1 MTHDEALL
9 RRVRLRLLAWSGG
22 TTLVVLLTLG
32 ALIYALAA
40 TSLAASAED
49 QLRTRAAD
57 MRAGIQ
63 FATRLPVGPIGS
75 GIVDVASAPGI
86 VIGGPTSGT
95 IAVIWGPNADE
106 APIAPPIALGG
117 VALPAGDA
125 LAEAR
130 NGVESVTTL
139 TLEGTPVRLLST
151 PVDRPEGTYVIQV
164 VGDRTTEL
172 RTLTT
177 LLAVLLVGGLAVLA
191 ASLAVGWLYADRALV
206 PIREAMRRQREFAA
220 DASHELRTPLAVV
233 RGSVEDL
240 RRNATLPVAEVG
252 HALEDIETEVD
263 RMRAMVDDLLL
274 LARTDS
280 GVVELTM
287 GPVDL
292 AAVALD
298 AADGLLPSAE
308 RRGVRIEVDAE
319 PIPTTG
325 DAARLRQ
332 LVTILVDNALRHA
345 PTGSTVGVSVHAL
358 DGSGSGS
365 GSIRVTDHGPGFLPG
380 DLPHVFDRFWRA
392 SDAPPGGTGLGLSIA
407 AWIAERHGGSVT
419 ASNAP
424 AGGAVLEVR
433 LPLR

>member
-22 TTLVVLLTLG
+22 TTLVVLLVLG
-32 ALIYALAA
+32 TLIYALAA

-57 MRAGIQ
+57 MRAGLQ
-63 FATRLPVGPIGS
+63 FATRLPIAPIGS
-75 GIVDVASAPGI
+75 GISEVASAPGI

-95 IAVIWGPNADE
+95 IAVIWGPTGGGVA
-106 APIAPPIALGG
+106 AGPPIALGG

-220 DASHELRTPLAVV
+220 DASHELRTPLAIV

-240 RRNATLPVAEVG
+240 RRNADQPVAGVG

-287 GPVDL
+287 APVDL
-292 AAVALD
+292 AAIALD

-308 RRGVRIEVDAE
+308 RRDVRIEVDAE
-319 PIPTTG
+319 PVPTTG
-325 DAARLRQ
+325 DSARLRQ

-345 PTGSTVGVSVHAL
+345 PAGSTVEVAVHPV
-358 DGSGSGS
+358 DGS
-365 GSIRVTDHGPGFLPG
+365 GSIRVRDHGPGFRPD

-392 SDAPPGGTGLGLSIA
+392 ADAPPGGTGLGLSIA
-407 AWIAERHGGSVT
+407 AWVAERHGGSVA

-424 AGGAVLEVR
+424 DGGAVLEVR
-433 LPLR
+433 LPLG